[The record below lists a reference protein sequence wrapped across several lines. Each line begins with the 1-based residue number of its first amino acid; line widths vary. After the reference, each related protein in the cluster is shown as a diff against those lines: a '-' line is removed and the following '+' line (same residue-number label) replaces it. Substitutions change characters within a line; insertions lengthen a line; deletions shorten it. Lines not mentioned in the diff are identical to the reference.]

1 MKTKNEVIQVYRNT
15 EYEEKVKKDLQ
26 ISRDAMQKIL
36 NEWLIL
42 EIGPCMGLNDLV
54 LRPRAVFD
62 RAVNDMITVP
72 QTSGPF
78 KINPAQYKEQLVL
91 PDPSALF
98 DACKKALQLPYCAM
112 YGIFI
117 VNDFVVEIDK
127 EGASE
132 LIDSQSIY
140 ASGDKVELAED
151 LTKFVELF
159 NSLNVRLNQELFNSA
174 DPISNKFFLQKF
186 GFVGGDGRGS
196 NATLALI
203 PDTLK
208 RWLSL

>member
-1 MKTKNEVIQVYRNT
+1 MTQKIIQVFRNT

-62 RAVNDMITVP
+62 RAINDMITVP

-117 VNDFVVEIDK
+117 VNDFIVEIDK
-127 EGASE
+127 EGANE

-140 ASGDKVELAED
+140 ASGDKVKLAED

-159 NSLNVRLNQELFNSA
+159 NSLNSRLNYELFDSGNPVANS
-174 DPISNKFFLQKF
+174 FFRGLFTFK
-186 GFVGGDGRGS
+186 DTNGRG
-196 NATLALI
+196 NNGKLALI

>member
-1 MKTKNEVIQVYRNT
+1 MKHEVIQVYRNT

-26 ISRDAMQKIL
+26 ISRDAMQNIL

-117 VNDFVVEIDK
+117 VNDFIVEIDK
-127 EGASE
+127 EASNE
-132 LIDSQSIY
+132 LINSQSIY
-140 ASGDKVELAED
+140 TSTPDKIKLAED
-151 LTKFVELF
+151 LQTWIKLT
-159 NSLNVRLNQELFNSA
+159 NSLNIRLNHELFDSA
-174 DPISNKFFLQKF
+174 NPIDNKFFMQKF
-186 GFVGGDGRGS
+186 GFVGGNGRGS
-196 NATLALI
+196 NATLVLI
-203 PDTLK
+203 PDKLREWLK
-208 RWLSL
+208 